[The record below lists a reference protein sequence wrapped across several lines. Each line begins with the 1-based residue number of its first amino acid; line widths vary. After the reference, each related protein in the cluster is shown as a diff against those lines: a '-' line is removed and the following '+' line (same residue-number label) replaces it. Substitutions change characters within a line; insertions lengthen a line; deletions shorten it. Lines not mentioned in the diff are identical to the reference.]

1 MLTCALFVDADVH
14 RRLVG
19 LEGRDLD
26 DARDGRARG
35 HSNRAVRTSSTKCTP
50 WSHPPRY
57 CSNALVRLYADI
69 FVSVYSVVVTVV
81 DSYRND
87 LKRQNVLMVTTPNR
101 IYPLHAAN
109 ETGKACVY
117 LYEERCG

>member
-1 MLTCALFVDADVH
+1 MGIV
-14 RRLVG
+14 
-19 LEGRDLD
+19 
-26 DARDGRARG
+26 
-35 HSNRAVRTSSTKCTP
+35 
-50 WSHPPRY
+50 WSR
-57 CSNALVRLYADI
+57 
-69 FVSVYSVVVTVV
+69 FV

-117 LYEERCG
+117 LYEESERGE